1 MSKVI
6 TFNTSYETTINKG
19 IFLKQDIEVRPDTK
33 YEIPYNLSNV
43 IKFLFGEGSYIVHSI
58 SNGYPEFIIKN
69 ANFVLNKVKTK
80 TMDWTI
86 KNLSNNSESEE

>member
-1 MSKVI
+1 MGKVM
-6 TFNTSYETTINKG
+6 TFNTSYETTINKAV
-19 IFLKQDIEVRPDTK
+19 FLNQDIIIRPDVE

-43 IKFLFGEGSYIVHSI
+43 VKFLFGENSYIAHSI

-80 TMDWTI
+80 TMDWTM
-86 KNLSNNSESEE
+86 KELSNDEVDK